1 MFANNWMRLFWLGF
15 RNWNFVNGLR
25 SSPRMVQIH
34 FLMRFSDAASNFRL
48 DMCLLKKF
56 FTPKIFLLGF
66 PRRGAIGGYWVSHG
80 KKYKWKIMI
89 LAQNR
94 RFLGVF
100 RLFFV
105 IFGHFWPFLAE
116 FGCYMTQYDK
126 FWRILTKNGSKMPIF
141 AYFWS
146 KMTKNRQK

>member
-1 MFANNWMRLFWLGF
+1 MTISIHFGYMNGF
-15 RNWNFVNGLR
+15 LLCRILKLKFVNGLR

-80 KKYKWKIMI
+80 KKYK
-89 LAQNR
+89 
-94 RFLGVF
+94 
-100 RLFFV
+100 
-105 IFGHFWPFLAE
+105 
-116 FGCYMTQYDK
+116 
-126 FWRILTKNGSKMPIF
+126 
-141 AYFWS
+141 
-146 KMTKNRQK
+146 